1 MRHHVRLLLS
11 RGPPQPYAPAG
22 SEHLARTRD
31 PRHDLACMR
40 NRLGST
46 DFEEQVSVAARMR
59 VWAHVELD

>member
-1 MRHHVRLLLS
+1 MCDFCSLVALLGRMRQRALS
-11 RGPPQPYAPAG
+11 D
-22 SEHLARTRD
+22 LARTRD